1 MQVQAQSGDRNK
13 NSKLGSYKNRNN
25 RNKFS
30 YEMPFFSYTLVP
42 IPSYGPPP
50 PSAPP
55 SSRQPAASICRPRL
69 FAHSHPTYRNTNP
82 KLSSYDNRNNKRP
95 RSAPIPSANVLSPS
109 WQPGFPD
116 SLRPARR
123 NTNPKLPSY
132 DNRNNKMPHP
142 SLIPS
147 ITLAI
152 LSGQPIT
159 SPL

>member
-1 MQVQAQSGDRNK
+1 MQVQAWSGNRNK
-13 NSKLGSYKNRNN
+13 IPKLFSYENRNN

-30 YEMPFFSYTLVP
+30 YEMPFFSYALVP

-50 PSAPP
+50 LSAPRP
-55 SSRQPAASICRPRL
+55 PRRSAAPICCPRL
-69 FAHSHPTYRNTNP
+69 SAPSHPVHRNISP
-82 KLSSYDNRNNKRP
+82 KLPSYNNRNNKMP
-95 RSAPIPSANVLSPS
+95 HSAPIPSASPLSPS

-123 NTNPKLPSY
+123 NTNPKLDSY
-132 DNRNNKMPHP
+132 DNRNNKMLHP

-152 LSGQPIT
+152 LAADPI
-159 SPL
+159 SAPL